1 MRDNFLTRHAPIRE
15 HPFSALPRPQKS
27 ERPRTLQQRL
37 TRPISCLL
45 HASMTELTVVPH
57 LYSGY
62 GMEAR
67 FASHMP
73 RILTVVTVIYVRQK

>member
-1 MRDNFLTRHAPIRE
+1 MRVEFLTRHAPIRE
-15 HPFSALPRPQKS
+15 HHFSSPPRPQKS
-27 ERPRTLQQRL
+27 ERPRKLQQL
-37 TRPISCLL
+37 LARPISCLL
-45 HASMTELTVVPH
+45 HASRTQLTVVPH

-73 RILTVVTVIYVRQK
+73 RILTVVTVEDS